1 MPRVTL
7 LLADDVGLGKTIEA
21 GLVLRELLGRRRIRR
36 VMVICPASLQL
47 QWHDELTS
55 KFALDFT
62 VLDRAATV
70 DIQRE
75 YGMDANPWA
84 VTPRSIT
91 SMDFLRQPDVLGSFL
106 AAAQRLE
113 RGHALAWDLLVVDE
127 AHNLAPLGFSERSDR
142 AKMLSEVAQHAEH
155 RLFLTATPHN
165 GFTASFSGLL
175 EQLDPVRFRQ
185 TSELNDAER
194 GQVDLVMVRRLKSE
208 LNERAQRRGE
218 VPPFTNR
225 ACEGDPLQVVGR
237 GAATRRGA
245 ARVPPRRQRGSRDAE
260 PSGAQRRAVCL
271 LAAHQAP
278 ALVSVRAGPYVVE
291 AHRGLCRHGLD
302 RRG

>member
-1 MPRVTL
+1 
-7 LLADDVGLGKTIEA
+7 
-21 GLVLRELLGRRRIRR
+21 
-36 VMVICPASLQL
+36 MVICPASLQL
-47 QWHDELTS
+47 QWHDELSS

-91 SMDFLRQPDVLGSFL
+91 SMDFLRQPDVLAAFL

-142 AKMLSEVAQHAEH
+142 AKMLAEVAQHAEH

-218 VPPFTNR
+218 VTPFTDRGVKGIPFTWSAEELRLVEALREYRR
-225 ACEGDPLQVVGR
+225 AGN
-237 GAATRRGA
+237 AALATL
-245 ARVPPRRQRGSRDAE
+245 GS
-260 PSGAQRRAVCL
+260 PGAQRRTVCL
-271 LAAHQAP
+271 LAADQAP
-278 ALVSVRAGPYVVE
+278 ALVSVRAGAYVVE
-291 AHRGLCRHGLD
+291 AHRGLRRRRLD